1 VRFADFRTITR
12 SATVAPP
19 IDGGRAIAGVAKR
32 LLDAVDVSPGV
43 RLLGVSV
50 SGLSEGGGQLSLD
63 DGGPG
68 SWSAATGAVDAI
80 RDRYGDDAIVPAAL
94 AGPSGVR
101 VKRRGD
107 QQWGPGEDAPER

>member
-1 VRFADFRTITR
+1 MRRPSRPFTE
-12 SATVAPP
+12 VA
-19 IDGGRAIAGVAKR
+19 A
-32 LLDAVDVSPGV
+32 
-43 RLLGVSV
+43 
-50 SGLSEGGGQLSLD
+50 QLSLE

-80 RDRYGDDAIVPAAL
+80 RGRYGDDAIVPAAL

-107 QQWGPGEDAPER
+107 QQWGPGEDPSDR